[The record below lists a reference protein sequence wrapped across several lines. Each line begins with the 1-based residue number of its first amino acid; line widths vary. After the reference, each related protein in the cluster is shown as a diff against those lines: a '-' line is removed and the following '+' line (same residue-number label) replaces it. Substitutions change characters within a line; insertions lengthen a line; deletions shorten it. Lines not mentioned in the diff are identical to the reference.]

1 MKQFF
6 KYTLATVVGLLLFFF
21 IFFLVIIGIAV
32 SSASGDEVALNKNS
46 VLELK
51 LDQPITERQNKD
63 PFEELGIP
71 FGQLSNGGL
80 GLDELKASIR
90 KAKTDSNIKGIFLN
104 IETVDAGMATLEE
117 IRKELL
123 SFKESKKFIVAYNDI
138 CSEKAYYLVSVA
150 DKMYLNPQGEF
161 ELNGLSAETMFF
173 KNMLDKLNIDVNI
186 FKVGEFKS
194 AVEPLFLEKMSEP
207 NRTQVTSFLNS
218 LNNYYLQ
225 NVAKSRG
232 KSFAEVKRISDS
244 MMVHSPEDALK
255 YQLVTNVGYYDEAL
269 DYMKKRAGLKQDAK
283 ISLVSLKRYR
293 KAAGTSDS
301 EYSKNRIA
309 VIYAAGDIVNGD
321 GDDETIGGTR
331 FAGEIRKAR
340 KDKNVKAIVLRIN
353 SPGGSAMASDVIWRE
368 VMLARKVKP
377 VIASMSDYAASGG
390 YYMAM
395 ACDTIVAHP
404 NTITGSIGVFG
415 VIPNFQGFLNDKLG
429 ITLDRVKTGKFS
441 DLPTVT
447 RQMTDFEKRI
457 IQREVE
463 KIYTDFTSKAA
474 KGRDM
479 PLTELQKIASGR
491 VWSGIEAKE
500 RGLVDVLGGLD
511 EAVKIAAARAKL
523 KTDYRLKKMPA
534 QRSFFEDLMGETE
547 KEVKTRSIRA
557 ELGELYPY
565 FEQLKKVSKLQG
577 IQARLPFELKV
588 Q

>member
-1 MKQFF
+1 MVQFL
-6 KYTLATVVGLLLFFF
+6 KYTLATIVGLILFFV
-21 IFFLVIIGIAV
+21 IFFVVIIGIAASSV
-32 SSASGDEVALNKNS
+32 SSDDVAISKNS

-51 LDQPITERQNKD
+51 LDQPITERQAKD
-63 PFEELGIP
+63 PFGELGIP
-71 FGQLSNGGL
+71 FGQFGSGGY
-80 GLDELKASIR
+80 GLDEIKASIR
-90 KAKTDSNIKGIFLN
+90 KAKTDDNIKGIFLN
-104 IETVDAGMATLEE
+104 IEIVDAGMATLEE

-123 SFKESKKFIVAYNDI
+123 DFKESKKFVVAYNDI

-150 DKMYLNPQGEF
+150 DKMYLNPQGAF

-173 KNMLDKLNIDVNI
+173 KGMLEKLNINVNI

-194 AVEPLFLEKMSEP
+194 TVEPLFLEKMSDP
-207 NRTQVTSFLNS
+207 NRTQITSFLNS

-232 KSFAEVKRISDS
+232 KSFAEVKQISDS
-244 MMVHSPEDALK
+244 MLVHSSEDALK
-255 YQLVTNVGYYDEAL
+255 YGLITNVGYYDEAL
-269 DYMKKRAGLKQDAK
+269 DYMKKRAGLKEDTKMA
-283 ISLVSLKRYR
+283 LVSLKKYR
-293 KAAGTSDS
+293 KAAGTSDTD
-301 EYSKNRIA
+301 YSKNRIA
-309 VIYAAGDIVNGD
+309 VIYAAGNIVNGD
-321 GDDETIGGTR
+321 GDDESIGGTR

-368 VMLARKVKP
+368 VMLARKEKP

-447 RQMTDFEKRI
+447 RPMTAFEKGI
-457 IQREVE
+457 VQREVE
-463 KIYTDFTSKAA
+463 KIYTDFTTKAA

-479 PLTELQKIASGR
+479 PLADLQKIASGR
-491 VWSGIEAKE
+491 VWSGVEAKE

-511 EAVKIAAARAKL
+511 EAIKIAAARAKL
-523 KTDYRLKKMPA
+523 KTDYRLKKMPV
-534 QRSFFEDLMGETE
+534 QRSFLDELMGEAE

-565 FEQLKKVSKLQG
+565 FEQLKRVSQLQG
-577 IQARLPFELKV
+577 IQARMPFELKV